1 MLYCWRS
8 GWSPKTFPAN
18 FPGLLIL
25 VLTML
30 TAGCAGDG
38 SAPTV
43 EVALI
48 ATSTARATSTSQ
60 TVPAEP
66 VTTEPL
72 TTVSVSTV
80 LATTAVPMR
89 QPIVL
94 GFAGDTSFTAGLDQR
109 DPFAEVTHLLRAPDL
124 MVVNLETAIADSGVG
139 RPPVQKQF
147 LFRSPPAS
155 LDLLVAAGVDVV
167 ALANNHTLD
176 FGSEAVAQTLTEI
189 DARELQRVG
198 AGVDEAAAYQP
209 LILDVGEWRVG
220 MVSMSR
226 VPCDW
231 SASGN
236 NVRPEVAWA
245 CPAFQELADD
255 LVRRTVSQSDVTV
268 VMVHG
273 GEEGVLCPSDF
284 MLDLEQRWVELGADI
299 IVDGHAHVLQGV
311 GSLGDRSLV
320 VHSTGN
326 FAFPSARGITAN
338 TAIFEF
344 TVSERTREPASEEPA
359 SEEPEVLAI
368 DLELR
373 VVPLRAAGGVLSIP
387 TEEQRIAILQQVS
400 GVSDG
405 WRLARDG
412 RAIRDPDSP
421 WSC

>member
-1 MLYCWRS
+1 MLFVA
-8 GWSPKTFPAN
+8 KAAI
-18 FPGLLIL
+18 LLFL
-25 VLTML
+25 MG
-30 TAGCAGDG
+30 ACAGGGATQTDG
-38 SAPTV
+38 PAVPAGEMS
-43 EVALI
+43 VAL
-48 ATSTARATSTSQ
+48 ATSSTMVGSTSE
-60 TVPAEP
+60 TSSITPAGPTSISEP
-66 VTTEPL
+66 VTMTRPI
-72 TTVSVSTV
+72 
-80 LATTAVPMR
+80 R

-109 DPFAEVTHLLRAPDL
+109 DPFAEVAHLLSAPDL
-124 MVVNLETAIADSGVG
+124 MVINLETAIADPGVG

-155 LDLLVAAGVDVV
+155 LDLLVDAGVDVV

-176 FGSEAVAQTLTEI
+176 FGSEAVAQTLAEI

-209 LILDVGEWRVG
+209 LILDVGQWRVG
-220 MVSMSR
+220 IVSMSR

-255 LVRRTVSQSDVTV
+255 LVRRTVSESEVTV

-299 IVDGHAHVLQGV
+299 IVDGHPHVLQGV
-311 GSLGDRSLV
+311 GSVGEDAMV

-344 TVSERTREPASEEPA
+344 TISESISEPAVESDSE
-359 SEEPEVLAI
+359 SVQL
-368 DLELR
+368 DLR
-373 VVPLRAAGGVLSIP
+373 VVPLRAVGGVLSIP
-387 TEEQRIAILQQVS
+387 TPEQGDAILQQVS

-405 WRLARDG
+405 WRLDPDG
-412 RAIRDPDSP
+412 RAIRDTDSP

>member
-1 MLYCWRS
+1 MIFRAISPALLASLLAMLAGGCVGGES
-8 GWSPKTFPAN
+8 VQSVQPAQ
-18 FPGLLIL
+18 
-25 VLTML
+25 
-30 TAGCAGDG
+30 
-38 SAPTV
+38 S
-43 EVALI
+43 
-48 ATSTARATSTSQ
+48 
-60 TVPAEP
+60 AEP
-66 VTTEPL
+66 VLRTGNAVNTTLVDSNSVSEPATSKPL
-72 TTVSVSTV
+72 TNKPAI
-80 LATTAVPMR
+80 LAAPIR

-109 DPFAEVTHLLRAPDL
+109 DPFAEVVHLLSAPDL
-124 MVVNLETAIADSGVG
+124 MVINLETAIADPGVG

-176 FGSEAVAQTLTEI
+176 FGSEAVAQTLAEI

-198 AGVDEAAAYQP
+198 AGIDEAAAYQP
-209 LILDVGEWRVG
+209 LILDVGDWRVG
-220 MVSMSR
+220 IVSMSR

-255 LVRRTVSQSDVTV
+255 LVRRAASESDVTV

-273 GEEGVLCPSDF
+273 GAEGVLCPSDF
-284 MLDLEQRWVELGADI
+284 MLDLEKHWVELGADMV
-299 IVDGHAHVLQGV
+299 VDGHPHVLQGV
-311 GSLGDRSLV
+311 GSVGDRSMV

-344 TVSERTREPASEEPA
+344 TISESASEPVSEV
-359 SEEPEVLAI
+359 PELKL
-368 DLELR
+368 DLR
-373 VVPLRAAGGVLSIP
+373 VVPLRAVGGVLSIP
-387 TEEQRIAILQQVS
+387 TEEERDAILQQVS

-405 WRLARDG
+405 WRLDPTG
-412 RAIRDPDSP
+412 RAIPDSGSG
-421 WSC
+421 WSCE

>member
-1 MLYCWRS
+1 MLIGACAGGGAAQTDR
-8 GWSPKTFPAN
+8 PVA
-18 FPGLLIL
+18 
-25 VLTML
+25 LTGEMSAAL
-30 TAGCAGDG
+30 ATSLTTAGSTSETSSITTAG
-38 SAPTV
+38 T
-43 EVALI
+43 
-48 ATSTARATSTSQ
+48 TSVSEPVVTAR
-60 TVPAEP
+60 P
-66 VTTEPL
+66 V
-72 TTVSVSTV
+72 
-80 LATTAVPMR
+80 R

-109 DPFAEVTHLLRAPDL
+109 DPFVEVAHLLRAPDL
-124 MVVNLETAIADSGVG
+124 MVINLETAIADPGVG
-139 RPPVQKQF
+139 HPPVQKQF

-155 LDLLVAAGVDVV
+155 LDLLVAAGIDVV

-176 FGSEAVAQTLTEI
+176 FGPEAVAQTLTEI
-189 DARELQRVG
+189 DSRELHRVG
-198 AGVDEAAAYQP
+198 AGIDEDAAYQP

-220 MVSMSR
+220 IVSMSR

-245 CPAFQELADD
+245 CPAFEGLADG
-255 LVRRTVSQSDVTV
+255 LVRRTVSESDVTV

-299 IVDGHAHVLQGV
+299 IVDGHPHVVQGV
-311 GSLGDRSLV
+311 GSVGDDAMV

-344 TVSERTREPASEEPA
+344 TISEPSSE
-359 SEEPEVLAI
+359 SVKL
-368 DLELR
+368 DLR

-387 TEEQRIAILQQVS
+387 TEEQRDDILQQVS

-405 WRLARDG
+405 WRLDSDG
-412 RAIRDPDSP
+412 RAVPDNDSP